1 MRKIKYLLAVAVMS
15 ASLLFG
21 CGSNENSDKDNKKND
36 KALTTDEFIEKIENN
51 KTEIKSADF
60 EIAGS
65 IDLNVTDESEEEGET
80 AVKGSVKIDGS
91 VDKAGNS
98 KMDISLDAGDMGST
112 SLEAY
117 YMSEGNDSVVYMQLM
132 DMWYKISMNDISS
145 ISGNSSFTT
154 EDTALSST
162 VDFSDLLSYLSD
174 VKIKAE
180 NDTYTL
186 SGALNIKK
194 IYDEIVSTGIG
205 EDSSIAD
212 YFVLVRSISEDF
224 LDELKINIS
233 YSISKEGQFKSFE
246 FSVDKLNYSDD
257 TTKLIL
263 NDLKLSLSV
272 DNYNNVSDIT
282 ISEDAAG
289 ATDLASM
296 FGSIIDDDLFEE

>member
-145 ISGNSSFTT
+145 ISGNTSFTT

-194 IYDEIVSTGIG
+194 IYDEIVSTGIS